1 MNINSSALV
10 AAADVYEAQTGEV
23 DELALGSAI
32 ETYLLELLEAQARE
46 EAKQRIFDREREE
59 DEHGKW
65 ERLQEKL

>member
-1 MNINSSALV
+1 MKINSSALV
-10 AAADVYEAQTGEV
+10 SAADVYEAQTGEV

>member
-1 MNINSSALV
+1 MKINPSALV
-10 AAADVYEAQTGEV
+10 AASDVYAAQTG
-23 DELALGSAI
+23 DCDDLALGSAI
-32 ETYLLELLEAQARE
+32 ETYLLELLEVQARE